1 MRGKMNRLKMKREV
15 DKQTPAQAPPPPAS
29 MPPAAAAAA
38 AADPLYEQV
47 PRISTF

>member
-1 MRGKMNRLKMKREV
+1 MKREV